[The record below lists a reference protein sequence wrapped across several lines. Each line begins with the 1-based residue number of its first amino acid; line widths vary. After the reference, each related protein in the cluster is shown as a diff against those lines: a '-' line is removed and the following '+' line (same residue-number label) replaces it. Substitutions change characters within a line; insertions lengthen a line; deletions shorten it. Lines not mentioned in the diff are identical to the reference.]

1 LIKYLIEPWKFPS
14 LSGHAI
20 FHCQTTIDD
29 LAKARTEV
37 YFCCYF
43 NVGFVI
49 FCSLSFRN
57 FSLKM

>member
-43 NVGFVI
+43 NVGFV
-49 FCSLSFRN
+49 
-57 FSLKM
+57 